1 MGVRRPVWGTAV
13 SLTAT
18 STAASILPAGASP
31 AVTTALAAVAGAGAG
46 LGVLLIAA
54 GIRGRLPDPDGPPR
68 PARQRPPGQTRRLL
82 LAAAAALAVL
92 VVTRWIAA
100 AVGVGVLVG
109 CYDQVFGGTRRA
121 RAATARLDALAGW
134 TESLRDLVATG
145 IALPE
150 ALPASVISAAP
161 ALRPALTDF
170 AERIAGREPLEPALR
185 ALGDDLDDG
194 GADLVV
200 AALLLNARAQGR
212 ALEAV
217 LSALATSL
225 RGELRVRRTIEA
237 ERRSTRRAVQIVITV
252 TLLTA
257 LGLSLGNPTYVAPYR
272 TATGQ
277 LMLALVV
284 GIFGTGF
291 AWLARLS
298 ALPSAPRL
306 LPAGPRSGGS
316 R

>member
-1 MGVRRPVWGTAV
+1 VVTGRVALATLTGGGAALGLLLVVAAYVTAPSARARTRLTRGQLRRLG
-13 SLTAT
+13 
-18 STAASILPAGASP
+18 
-31 AVTTALAAVAGAGAG
+31 TALAAG
-46 LGVLLIAA
+46 LL
-54 GIRGRLPDPDGPPR
+54 
-68 PARQRPPGQTRRLL
+68 T
-82 LAAAAALAVL
+82 LA
-92 VVTRWIAA
+92 VTRWIAA
-100 AVGVGVLVG
+100 AAGIGLLVF
-109 CYDQVFGGTRRA
+109 CWDRVFGGTRRA
-121 RAATARLDALAGW
+121 KAATARLEGLAGW

-150 ALPASVISAAP
+150 ALPASVTSAAP
-161 ALRPALTDF
+161 VLHPALTRLTDRLS
-170 AERIAGREPLEPALR
+170 AREPLEASLR

-217 LSALATSL
+217 LTALASSL

-237 ERRSTRRAVQIVITV
+237 ERRSTRRAVQIVVAV

-257 LGLSLGNPTYVAPYR
+257 LGLCLGNPTYVAPYR
-272 TATGQ
+272 DAAGQ
-277 LMLALVV
+277 LMLCVV
-284 GIFGTGF
+284 AAVFAAGF

-298 ALPSAPRL
+298 ALPAAPRL
-306 LPAGPRSGGS
+306 LPDQNQLAAGGS